1 MKRNHTP
8 NVEICKCN
16 ACEHIASA
24 PSGRR
29 HRGCKKMGKWNGVG
43 EYGKV
48 TRLRD
53 YRPTQS

>member
-24 PSGRR
+24 PARKR
-29 HRGCKKMGKWNGVG
+29 HRDCSKKGKWEPVS
-43 EYGKV
+43 ESKV
-48 TRLRD
+48 TRMRD
-53 YRPTQS
+53 YHPVS

>member
-24 PSGRR
+24 PPGRR
-29 HRGCKKMGKWNGVG
+29 HRGCPKHGKWEGVG
-43 EYGKV
+43 ELAKV
-48 TRLRD
+48 TSLLD
-53 YRPTQS
+53 YHPPQS